1 MCYNISIDI
10 FSSVDSMKV
19 AVIGSR
25 GLSIDNLEKFIPE
38 NCTEIVSGGAIGI
51 DECAANY
58 ARKSRIKLIEFKP
71 EYQFYRKNA
80 PLVRNRAIVDYSDV
94 VLVFWDEKSRGTKH
108 VIDYCRKN
116 RKDCKVII
124 LEKEDR

>member
-1 MCYNISIDI
+1 
-10 FSSVDSMKV
+10 MKV

-71 EYQFYRKNA
+71 EYSMYRKNA
-80 PLVRNRAIVDYSDV
+80 PLVRNRKIVDYSDI
-94 VLVFWDEKSRGTKH
+94 VLAFWDEKSRGTKY
-108 VIDYCRKN
+108 VIDYCK
-116 RKDCKVII
+116 KIKKSCQVIV
-124 LEKEDR
+124 LKKEDR